1 LSELT
6 KSINKHSESLV
17 TTAQISAREQAK
29 NRVEARITNM
39 YARIDALEDSRRAMV
54 IRITETENQRTINAL
69 EREIKKIDDDIA
81 MKRAEIN
88 DMLATPTR
96 SNRSPN
102 DDM

>member
-1 LSELT
+1 MT

-54 IRITETENQRTINAL
+54 IRITETENQRTIDAL
-69 EREIKKIDDDIA
+69 EREVKKIDDDIA
-81 MKRAEIN
+81 MKKAEIN
-88 DMLATPTR
+88 DMSATPTK